1 MIAQTIRLYKDAYSG
16 LSRRI
21 WLLAVVMLINRSGT
35 MVLAFM
41 TLYCK
46 HLGYTTQQGGL
57 VVAIYGVGAIVGAF
71 FGGKL
76 TDSIGF
82 YKIQFLALFL
92 GGIFFMLLGQMPT
105 YISICICTFLLSM
118 CNESFRPANAAAIAY
133 YSSPQTMTQSFSL
146 IRLAIN
152 LGWGIGVALGG
163 FVASINYHLL
173 FWVDGFTSISAGIF
187 LLLILPRVSFSEQ
200 IKGVNI
206 LKHGNTSGSALA
218 DKKFLI
224 FLALATLFACCFFQL
239 FTTIPVFMKEELKLN
254 ELKIG
259 TIMAMNGIII
269 ALIEMVLVF
278 KLEGKRPYL
287 FYMSISSVFMGI
299 AFLCLNLPLSSGL
312 LIAVFAVLVVTTSE
326 MLGMPFMNS
335 YYIARSNELNR
346 GQYTGLY
353 TMAWSSAQVI
363 GSSGGAYLAVH
374 TGFNGLWYITA
385 SISLLAAGGYF
396 LLYRNEVK
404 TI

>member
-1 MIAQTIRLYKDAYSG
+1 MIAQTTQLYKDAYTG
-16 LSRRI
+16 LNRKI

-46 HLGYTTQQGGL
+46 HLGYTTEQGGM
-57 VVAIYGVGAIVGAF
+57 VVAIYGIGAVAGAF
-71 FGGKL
+71 IGGKL

-92 GGIFFMLLGQMPT
+92 GGIFFILLGLMPSFL
-105 YISICICTFLLSM
+105 SICICTFLLSM
-118 CNESFRPANAAAIAY
+118 CNESFRPANAAAIAHY
-133 YSSPQTMTQSFSL
+133 CTPQTMTQSFSL

-163 FVASINYHLL
+163 FVASVNYHLL
-173 FWVDGFTSISAGIF
+173 FWVDGFTSIGAGF
-187 LLLILPRVSFSEQ
+187 LLLLILPKVSFSEQ
-200 IKGVNI
+200 VKSDVP
-206 LKHGNTSGSALA
+206 LKQERTTSSALS
-218 DKKFLI
+218 DKRFLS
-224 FLALATLFACCFFQL
+224 FLVLATLFACCFFQL
-239 FTTIPVFMKEELKLN
+239 FTTVPVFMKEGLGLD

-259 TIMAMNGIII
+259 TVMAMNGIII
-269 ALIEMVLVF
+269 AVIEMILVF
-278 KLEGKRPYL
+278 KLEGRRPYL
-287 FYMSISSVFMGI
+287 FYMAISSVLMGL
-299 AFLCLNLPLSSGL
+299 AFLSLNIPLSNGL
-312 LIAVFAVLVVTTSE
+312 LIAVLAVLIVTTSE

-335 YYIARSNELNR
+335 YYISRSSDLNR

-353 TMAWSSAQVI
+353 TMAWSTAQVI

-374 TGFNGLWYITA
+374 TGFHGLWYIVA
-385 SISLLAAGGYF
+385 AISFVAATGYF
-396 LLYRNEVK
+396 MLYKREVK